1 MKHSCAVSLGS
12 NDGNSI
18 QILKSVLQKFKKDN
32 IFQINKI
39 SSLYLTE
46 PVETFPQPYF
56 YNLVVTGETSCAPQ
70 FLLKYFLSLEKEF
83 GRKRIRPKDAR
94 TIDIDLLYFEK
105 IILKSDFLTLPHPS
119 LLTRRCVLIP
129 LKEVAPK
136 WRHPE
141 TKMSVS
147 QILFKIGKNGEVNKI
162 SGFTFS

>member
-1 MKHSCAVSLGS
+1 MKYSCAVSLGS

-18 QILKSVLQKFKKDN
+18 QILNNVVSKFQKDN
-32 IFQINKI
+32 IFEISKI

-56 YNLVVTGETSCAPQ
+56 YNAVASGKTSFSPEY
-70 FLLKYFLSLEKEF
+70 LLKYFLSLEKEF
-83 GRKRIRPKDAR
+83 GRKRKRKKDLR

-105 IILKSDFLTLPHPS
+105 ITVKSDFLTLPHPS

-141 TKMSVS
+141 TKMSAS
-147 QILFKIGKNGEVNKI
+147 QILSKIGNNGEVKKI
-162 SGFTFS
+162 KGFTFS

>member
-12 NDGNSI
+12 NEGNSV
-18 QILKSVLQKFKKDN
+18 QILRSVLTKFKKDN
-32 IFQINKI
+32 IFEISKI

-56 YNLVVTGETSCAPQ
+56 YNVVAAGKTSFSPEY
-70 FLLKYFLSLEKEF
+70 LLKYFFTLEKEF
-83 GRKRIRPKDAR
+83 GRKRKRQKDAR

-105 IILKSDFLTLPHPS
+105 IIMKSDYLTLPHPS
-119 LLTRRCVLIP
+119 LLKRRCVLIP
-129 LKEVAPK
+129 LKEVAPR

-147 QILFKIGKNGEVNKI
+147 EILFKIGKNGEVNKI
-162 SGFTFS
+162 SGFTFF